1 MKWLLL
7 KAAAASTTPPPHKGA
22 EDEVW
27 KGSTEET
34 TSNFQHTPN
43 WEGGSVKNG
52 HLLVL
57 GWECK
62 MVQLLWRT

>member
-27 KGSTEET
+27 KGSAEE
-34 TSNFQHTPN
+34 NYQ
-43 WEGGSVKNG
+43 
-52 HLLVL
+52 
-57 GWECK
+57 
-62 MVQLLWRT
+62 